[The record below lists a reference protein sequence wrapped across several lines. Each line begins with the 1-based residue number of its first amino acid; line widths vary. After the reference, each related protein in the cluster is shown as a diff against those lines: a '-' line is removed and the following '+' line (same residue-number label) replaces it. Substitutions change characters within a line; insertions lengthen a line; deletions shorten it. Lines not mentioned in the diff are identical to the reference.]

1 MNLTE
6 DTTRNLLD
14 YLSCED
20 IINLKKSEAIDYL
33 SDVKL
38 RELLSKKFLNK
49 MMKQYADEEYKEQD
63 IDSDTK
69 LNSMIS
75 RFCFSSVL
83 SEFAYDID
91 LSSEQ
96 IFKMISILT
105 IEQLEK
111 VNNHLTKSGS
121 KGWY

>member
-6 DTTRNLLD
+6 DTTGNLLD

-63 IDSDTK
+63 IDFDTK